1 MPAPSAGP
9 PARAGSAAARPAAP
23 GTAWSRRC
31 WSGRPG
37 QGVRP
42 GDGPG
47 PDHRG
52 RRPDRRPPPHR
63 GRGARPGPGRRP
75 GPRVGRAAGRRAR
88 HRQVDPAA
96 RACWPAWPQ
105 RRAGAVRLRRG
116 VARAG
121 PPAGRAPRGPPPR
134 AAAGRRDR
142 PRGRPHP
149 GRAGQADRVVVDS
162 VQTVA
167 DPELAGAPGGVGQV
181 REVAAQLVRLAKE
194 RSIATFLVGQVTKD
208 GAVAGPK
215 TLEHLVDVV
224 LNFEG
229 DQHHALRLVRC
240 TKNRFGPAYE
250 VGCFEM
256 TEAGLEPL
264 ADPSRL
270 FLSARSAGVP
280 GVACTVSL
288 EGRRPLVTEVQALV
302 VPTGVAV
309 PRRTAQG
316 LDAGRLAILVAV
328 LDRRARIGL
337 AGNDVFAATAGG
349 VRITEPAADLAVCL
363 ALASAARDRQVP
375 SDLITIGE
383 VGLGGEVRPV
393 PQLPRRLAEAARL
406 GFRRALVPA
415 TGLPKGTRAAAD
427 IELDPV
433 GSVAESLSVLATPPP
448 SWGWCPM
455 SLDDRL
461 LEVLRQVAPGTALRP
476 GLERILTSQHRGPG
490 RARLPAPGG
499 GAVHRRVPDR
509 RAVHRPAPLRAG
521 QDGRRPGPG
530 RDRHPHPLGQR
541 PPDARPGHPHGRD
554 RHPPPHRRAGGQAG
568 RGPGDLGLPLHAH
581 HHPVRRGL
589 APRARGR
596 RRGAVAGQPGGGRP
610 GPLPGP
616 LRRGQRRPRRPRAAR
631 PGHPAG
637 RPDPARAGRDGAPGG
652 PRAGAVRGRA
662 GQRRPPAPAPAGGA
676 ERRRGRPRS
685 A

>member
-1 MPAPSAGP
+1 
-9 PARAGSAAARPAAP
+9 
-23 GTAWSRRC
+23 
-31 WSGRPG
+31 
-37 QGVRP
+37 
-42 GDGPG
+42 
-47 PDHRG
+47 
-52 RRPDRRPPPHR
+52 
-63 GRGARPGPGRRP
+63 
-75 GPRVGRAAGRRAR
+75 
-88 HRQVDPAA
+88 
-96 RACWPAWPQ
+96 
-105 RRAGAVRLRRG
+105 
-116 VARAG
+116 
-121 PPAGRAPRGPPPR
+121 
-134 AAAGRRDR
+134 
-142 PRGRPHP
+142 
-149 GRAGQADRVVVDS
+149 
-162 VQTVA
+162 VA

-194 RSIATFLVGQVTKD
+194 RSIATFLVGQVTKE

-256 TEAGLEPL
+256 TETGLEPL

-270 FLSARSAGVP
+270 FLSARAAGVP

-337 AGNDVFAATAGG
+337 AGNDVFASTAGG

-415 TGLPKGTRAAAD
+415 TGLPDSARTAAD
-427 IELDPV
+427 GIDLDPV
-433 GSVAESLSVLATPPP
+433 GSVAESLSVLATAPP
-448 SWGWCPM
+448 G
-455 SLDDRL
+455 
-461 LEVLRQVAPGTALRP
+461 AP
-476 GLERILTSQHRGPG
+476 
-490 RARLPAPGG
+490 
-499 GAVHRRVPDR
+499 
-509 RAVHRPAPLRAG
+509 
-521 QDGRRPGPG
+521 
-530 RDRHPHPLGQR
+530 R
-541 PPDARPGHPHGRD
+541 PPR
-554 RHPPPHRRAGGQAG
+554 
-568 RGPGDLGLPLHAH
+568 LGI
-581 HHPVRRGL
+581 V
-589 APRARGR
+589 
-596 RRGAVAGQPGGGRP
+596 Q
-610 GPLPGP
+610 
-616 LRRGQRRPRRPRAAR
+616 
-631 PGHPAG
+631 
-637 RPDPARAGRDGAPGG
+637 
-652 PRAGAVRGRA
+652 
-662 GQRRPPAPAPAGGA
+662 
-676 ERRRGRPRS
+676 
-685 A
+685 

>member
-1 MPAPSAGP
+1 MARTVRTAYACTECGTASPRWVGRCPACGSWNSLVEEVLERTA
-9 PARAGSAAARPAAP
+9 PARASGPVTPPVPITEVAAQAGAHRPTGVDELDRVLGGGLVPGSVVLLAGEPGIGKSTLLLGVLAGLAAAGGSGTGGD
-23 GTAWSRRC
+23 GTASTAA
-31 WSGRPG
+31 
-37 QGVRP
+37 
-42 GDGPG
+42 G
-47 PDHRG
+47 PDT
-52 RRPDRRPPPHR
+52 
-63 GRGARPGPGRRP
+63 GPVLYVCAEESRE
-75 GPRVGRAAGRRAR
+75 
-88 HRQVDPAA
+88 Q
-96 RACWPAWPQ
+96 
-105 RRAGAVRLRRG
+105 VRLRAERLG
-116 VARAG
+116 AL
-121 PPAGRAPRGPPPR
+121 
-134 AAAGRRDR
+134 
-142 PRGRPHP
+142 HP
-149 GRAGQADRVVVDS
+149 GLLLAAETDLGVVRTLIDQVRPTVVVVDS

-288 EGRRPLVTEVQALV
+288 EGRRPLVTELQALV
-302 VPTGVAV
+302 VPTGMAM

-328 LDRRARIGL
+328 LERRARIGL

-375 SDLITIGE
+375 SDLVTFGE

-415 TGLPKGTRAAAD
+415 TGLPDAARSAG

-433 GSVAESLSVLATPPP
+433 LSVAESLAVLA
-448 SWGWCPM
+448 
-455 SLDDRL
+455 
-461 LEVLRQVAPGTALRP
+461 GT
-476 GLERILTSQHRGPG
+476 
-490 RARLPAPGG
+490 PAPTVVE
-499 GAVHRRVPDR
+499 ARR
-509 RAVHRPAPLRAG
+509 
-521 QDGRRPGPG
+521 
-530 RDRHPHPLGQR
+530 
-541 PPDARPGHPHGRD
+541 
-554 RHPPPHRRAGGQAG
+554 
-568 RGPGDLGLPLHAH
+568 
-581 HHPVRRGL
+581 
-589 APRARGR
+589 
-596 RRGAVAGQPGGGRP
+596 
-610 GPLPGP
+610 
-616 LRRGQRRPRRPRAAR
+616 
-631 PGHPAG
+631 
-637 RPDPARAGRDGAPGG
+637 
-652 PRAGAVRGRA
+652 
-662 GQRRPPAPAPAGGA
+662 
-676 ERRRGRPRS
+676 
-685 A
+685 

>member
-1 MPAPSAGP
+1 VARTVRTAYACTECGAASPRWVGRCPTCGAWNSLVEEVLERSS
-9 PARAGSAAARPAAP
+9 PARASGPVTAPVPITEVAAQTGAHRPTGVEELDRVLGGGLVPGSVVLLAGEPGIGKSTLLLGVLAGLAENGPVLYVCAEESREQVRLRAERLGALHPGLLLAAE
-23 GTAWSRRC
+23 T
-31 WSGRPG
+31 
-37 QGVRP
+37 
-42 GDGPG
+42 DL
-47 PDHRG
+47 
-52 RRPDRRPPPHR
+52 
-63 GRGARPGPGRRP
+63 
-75 GPRVGRAAGRRAR
+75 
-88 HRQVDPAA
+88 
-96 RACWPAWPQ
+96 
-105 RRAGAVRLRRG
+105 GAVRTL
-116 VARAG
+116 VEQVE
-121 PPAGRAPRGPPPR
+121 PTV
-134 AAAGRRDR
+134 
-142 PRGRPHP
+142 
-149 GRAGQADRVVVDS
+149 VVVDS

-375 SDLITIGE
+375 AELVTFGE

-415 TGLPKGTRAAAD
+415 TGLPDAARTAG

-433 GSVAESLSVLATPPP
+433 GSVAESLSVLAGVAAPPRQP
-448 SWGWCPM
+448 VEVPRM
-455 SLDDRL
+455 S
-461 LEVLRQVAPGTALRP
+461 
-476 GLERILTSQHRGPG
+476 
-490 RARLPAPGG
+490 
-499 GAVHRRVPDR
+499 RVPR
-509 RAVHRPAPLRAG
+509 
-521 QDGRRPGPG
+521 
-530 RDRHPHPLGQR
+530 
-541 PPDARPGHPHGRD
+541 
-554 RHPPPHRRAGGQAG
+554 
-568 RGPGDLGLPLHAH
+568 
-581 HHPVRRGL
+581 
-589 APRARGR
+589 
-596 RRGAVAGQPGGGRP
+596 
-610 GPLPGP
+610 
-616 LRRGQRRPRRPRAAR
+616 
-631 PGHPAG
+631 
-637 RPDPARAGRDGAPGG
+637 
-652 PRAGAVRGRA
+652 
-662 GQRRPPAPAPAGGA
+662 
-676 ERRRGRPRS
+676 
-685 A
+685 

>member
-1 MPAPSAGP
+1 VAKTVRTAYACTECGAASPRWIGRCPSCGAWNSLVEEVLE
-9 PARAGSAAARPAAP
+9 RTAAARASGPVTPPVPITEVAAQTGAHRPTGVEELDRVLGGGLVP
-23 GTAWSRRC
+23 GSVVLLAGEPGIGKSTLLLGVLAGLAAEGGPVLYVCAEESREQVRL
-31 WSGRPG
+31 RAERLDALHPG
-37 QGVRP
+37 LLL
-42 GDGPG
+42 
-47 PDHRG
+47 
-52 RRPDRRPPPHR
+52 
-63 GRGARPGPGRRP
+63 
-75 GPRVGRAAGRRAR
+75 AAET
-88 HRQVDPAA
+88 DL
-96 RACWPAWPQ
+96 
-105 RRAGAVRLRRG
+105 GAVRTL
-116 VARAG
+116 VEQVE
-121 PPAGRAPRGPPPR
+121 PTV
-134 AAAGRRDR
+134 
-142 PRGRPHP
+142 
-149 GRAGQADRVVVDS
+149 VVVDS

-194 RSIATFLVGQVTKD
+194 RSIATFLVGQVTKE

-349 VRITEPAADLAVCL
+349 VRITEPAADLAICL

-415 TGLPKGTRAAAD
+415 TGLPDRAGAGTA

-433 GSVAESLSVLATPPP
+433 GSVAESLSVLATAPP
-448 SWGWCPM
+448 G
-455 SLDDRL
+455 
-461 LEVLRQVAPGTALRP
+461 AP
-476 GLERILTSQHRGPG
+476 
-490 RARLPAPGG
+490 
-499 GAVHRRVPDR
+499 
-509 RAVHRPAPLRAG
+509 
-521 QDGRRPGPG
+521 
-530 RDRHPHPLGQR
+530 R
-541 PPDARPGHPHGRD
+541 PPK
-554 RHPPPHRRAGGQAG
+554 
-568 RGPGDLGLPLHAH
+568 LGVVP
-581 HHPVRRGL
+581 
-589 APRARGR
+589 
-596 RRGAVAGQPGGGRP
+596 
-610 GPLPGP
+610 
-616 LRRGQRRPRRPRAAR
+616 
-631 PGHPAG
+631 
-637 RPDPARAGRDGAPGG
+637 
-652 PRAGAVRGRA
+652 
-662 GQRRPPAPAPAGGA
+662 
-676 ERRRGRPRS
+676 
-685 A
+685 

>member
-1 MPAPSAGP
+1 MARTVRTTYACTECGAASPRWVGRCPSCGSWNSLVEEVLERSG
-9 PARAGSAAARPAAP
+9 PARPSGPVAAP
-23 GTAWSRRC
+23 VPITDVAAQAGAH
-31 WSGRPG
+31 RPT
-37 QGVRP
+37 GVDELDRVLGGGLVP
-42 GDGPG
+42 GSVVLLAGEPGIGKSTLLLGVLAGLAADGPVLYVCAEES
-47 PDHRG
+47 REQV
-52 RRPDRRPPPHR
+52 RLRAERL
-63 GRGARPGPGRRP
+63 GALHPGLLL
-75 GPRVGRAAGRRAR
+75 AAET
-88 HRQVDPAA
+88 DL
-96 RACWPAWPQ
+96 
-105 RRAGAVRLRRG
+105 GAVRALIDQ
-116 VARAG
+116 VQ
-121 PPAGRAPRGPPPR
+121 PTV
-134 AAAGRRDR
+134 
-142 PRGRPHP
+142 
-149 GRAGQADRVVVDS
+149 VVVDS

-194 RSIATFLVGQVTKD
+194 RSIATFLVGQVTKE

-240 TKNRFGPAYE
+240 FK
-250 VGCFEM
+250 M

-415 TGLPKGTRAAAD
+415 TGLPARIQSAAD
-427 IELDPV
+427 IDLDPV
-433 GSVAESLSVLATPPP
+433 GSVAESLSVLATAPP
-448 SWGWCPM
+448 G
-455 SLDDRL
+455 
-461 LEVLRQVAPGTALRP
+461 AP
-476 GLERILTSQHRGPG
+476 
-490 RARLPAPGG
+490 
-499 GAVHRRVPDR
+499 
-509 RAVHRPAPLRAG
+509 
-521 QDGRRPGPG
+521 
-530 RDRHPHPLGQR
+530 R
-541 PPDARPGHPHGRD
+541 PPKLGVV
-554 RHPPPHRRAGGQAG
+554 PP
-568 RGPGDLGLPLHAH
+568 
-581 HHPVRRGL
+581 VTRRGSGNPEGV
-589 APRARGR
+589 PR
-596 RRGAVAGQPGGGRP
+596 
-610 GPLPGP
+610 
-616 LRRGQRRPRRPRAAR
+616 
-631 PGHPAG
+631 
-637 RPDPARAGRDGAPGG
+637 
-652 PRAGAVRGRA
+652 
-662 GQRRPPAPAPAGGA
+662 
-676 ERRRGRPRS
+676 
-685 A
+685 

>member
-1 MPAPSAGP
+1 MARTVRRTYACTECGAASPRWVGRCPTCGAWNSLVEEVVERSG
-9 PARAGSAAARPAAP
+9 PARPSGPVAAPVPITDVAAQTGAHRPTGVDELDRVLGGGLVAGSAVLLAGEPGIGKSTLLLGVLAGLAA
-23 GTAWSRRC
+23 
-31 WSGRPG
+31 
-37 QGVRP
+37 
-42 GDGPG
+42 DGPVLYVCAEESREQVRLRAERL
-47 PDHRG
+47 DALH
-52 RRPDRRPPPHR
+52 
-63 GRGARPGPGRRP
+63 PGLLL
-75 GPRVGRAAGRRAR
+75 AAET
-88 HRQVDPAA
+88 DL
-96 RACWPAWPQ
+96 
-105 RRAGAVRLRRG
+105 GAVRSL
-116 VARAG
+116 VEQV
-121 PPAGRAPRGPPPR
+121 
-134 AAAGRRDR
+134 R
-142 PRGRPHP
+142 PTV
-149 GRAGQADRVVVDS
+149 VVVDS

-194 RSIATFLVGQVTKD
+194 RSIATFLVGQVTKE

-264 ADPSRL
+264 VDPSRL

-302 VPTGVAV
+302 VPTGVTV

-316 LDAGRLAILVAV
+316 LDAARLAILVAV

-337 AGNDVFAATAGG
+337 AGHDVFAATAGG

-375 SDLITIGE
+375 ADLVTFGE

-415 TGLPKGTRAAAD
+415 TGLPDAARAAAE

-433 GSVAESLSVLATPPP
+433 ESVAESLSVLA
-448 SWGWCPM
+448 
-455 SLDDRL
+455 
-461 LEVLRQVAPGTALRP
+461 
-476 GLERILTSQHRGPG
+476 
-490 RARLPAPGG
+490 PAP
-499 GAVHRRVPDR
+499 P
-509 RAVHRPAPLRAG
+509 
-521 QDGRRPGPG
+521 
-530 RDRHPHPLGQR
+530 
-541 PPDARPGHPHGRD
+541 
-554 RHPPPHRRAGGQAG
+554 
-568 RGPGDLGLPLHAH
+568 
-581 HHPVRRGL
+581 
-589 APRARGR
+589 
-596 RRGAVAGQPGGGRP
+596 
-610 GPLPGP
+610 
-616 LRRGQRRPRRPRAAR
+616 RPRM
-631 PGHPAG
+631 G
-637 RPDPARAGRDGAPGG
+637 
-652 PRAGAVRGRA
+652 VV
-662 GQRRPPAPAPAGGA
+662 Q
-676 ERRRGRPRS
+676 
-685 A
+685 

>member
-1 MPAPSAGP
+1 MARTVRTAYACTECGAASPRWVGRCPSCGTWNTLVEEVLERSA
-9 PARAGSAAARPAAP
+9 PARASGPVTAPVPITEVAAQTGAHRPTGVEELDRVLGGGLVPGSVVLLAGEPGIGKSTLLLGVLAGLAAADGGQVLYVCAEESREQVRLRAERLGALQPGLLLAAE
-23 GTAWSRRC
+23 T
-31 WSGRPG
+31 
-37 QGVRP
+37 
-42 GDGPG
+42 DL
-47 PDHRG
+47 
-52 RRPDRRPPPHR
+52 
-63 GRGARPGPGRRP
+63 
-75 GPRVGRAAGRRAR
+75 
-88 HRQVDPAA
+88 
-96 RACWPAWPQ
+96 
-105 RRAGAVRLRRG
+105 GAVRSL
-116 VARAG
+116 VEQV
-121 PPAGRAPRGPPPR
+121 
-134 AAAGRRDR
+134 R
-142 PRGRPHP
+142 P
-149 GRAGQADRVVVDS
+149 DVVVVDS

-256 TEAGLEPL
+256 TEAGLEPVS
-264 ADPSRL
+264 DPSRL
-270 FLSARSAGVP
+270 FLSARTAGVA

-302 VPTGVAV
+302 VPTGMAV

-375 SDLITIGE
+375 TELITLGE

-415 TGLPKGTRAAAD
+415 TGLPDAARNAG

-433 GSVAESLSVLATPPP
+433 GSVAESLSVLATAPP
-448 SWGWCPM
+448 G
-455 SLDDRL
+455 
-461 LEVLRQVAPGTALRP
+461 AP
-476 GLERILTSQHRGPG
+476 
-490 RARLPAPGG
+490 
-499 GAVHRRVPDR
+499 
-509 RAVHRPAPLRAG
+509 
-521 QDGRRPGPG
+521 
-530 RDRHPHPLGQR
+530 R
-541 PPDARPGHPHGRD
+541 PPK
-554 RHPPPHRRAGGQAG
+554 
-568 RGPGDLGLPLHAH
+568 LG
-581 HHPVRRGL
+581 VV
-589 APRARGR
+589 PR
-596 RRGAVAGQPGGGRP
+596 
-610 GPLPGP
+610 
-616 LRRGQRRPRRPRAAR
+616 
-631 PGHPAG
+631 
-637 RPDPARAGRDGAPGG
+637 
-652 PRAGAVRGRA
+652 
-662 GQRRPPAPAPAGGA
+662 
-676 ERRRGRPRS
+676 
-685 A
+685 

>member
-1 MPAPSAGP
+1 VLAFRLVRTPVGVLPAGSGRAGP
-9 PARAGSAAARPAAP
+9 GFRPRPDGGGDRSKLARTVRTAYACTECGAASPRWVGRCPTCGAWNSLVEEVLERTAPARASGPVTPPVPITEVAAQTGAHRPTGVDELDRVLGGGLVAGSVVLLAGEPGIGKSTLLLGVLAGLAA
-23 GTAWSRRC
+23 
-31 WSGRPG
+31 
-37 QGVRP
+37 
-42 GDGPG
+42 DGPVLYVCAEES
-47 PDHRG
+47 RE
-52 RRPDRRPPPHR
+52 
-63 GRGARPGPGRRP
+63 
-75 GPRVGRAAGRRAR
+75 
-88 HRQVDPAA
+88 Q
-96 RACWPAWPQ
+96 
-105 RRAGAVRLRRG
+105 VRLRAERLG
-116 VARAG
+116 AL
-121 PPAGRAPRGPPPR
+121 
-134 AAAGRRDR
+134 
-142 PRGRPHP
+142 HP
-149 GRAGQADRVVVDS
+149 GLLLAAETDLGVVRPTVVVVDS

-256 TEAGLEPL
+256 TETGLEPL

-270 FLSARSAGVP
+270 FLSARTAGVP

-363 ALASAARDRQVP
+363 ALASAARNRQVP
-375 SDLITIGE
+375 AELITFGE

-415 TGLPKGTRAAAD
+415 TGLPGSARAAG

-433 GSVAESLSVLATPPP
+433 GSVAESLSVLAAT
-448 SWGWCPM
+448 
-455 SLDDRL
+455 
-461 LEVLRQVAPGTALRP
+461 
-476 GLERILTSQHRGPG
+476 
-490 RARLPAPGG
+490 PAPSPQ
-499 GAVHRRVPDR
+499 RVE
-509 RAVHRPAPLRAG
+509 V
-521 QDGRRPGPG
+521 
-530 RDRHPHPLGQR
+530 
-541 PPDARPGHPHGRD
+541 
-554 RHPPPHRRAGGQAG
+554 
-568 RGPGDLGLPLHAH
+568 
-581 HHPVRRGL
+581 
-589 APRARGR
+589 PR
-596 RRGAVAGQPGGGRP
+596 
-610 GPLPGP
+610 
-616 LRRGQRRPRRPRAAR
+616 
-631 PGHPAG
+631 
-637 RPDPARAGRDGAPGG
+637 
-652 PRAGAVRGRA
+652 
-662 GQRRPPAPAPAGGA
+662 
-676 ERRRGRPRS
+676 
-685 A
+685 